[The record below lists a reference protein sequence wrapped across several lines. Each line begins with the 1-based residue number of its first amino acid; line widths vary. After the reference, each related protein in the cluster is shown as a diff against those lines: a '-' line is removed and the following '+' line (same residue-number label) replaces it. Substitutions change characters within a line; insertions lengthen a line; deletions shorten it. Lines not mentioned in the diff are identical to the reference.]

1 MKPGQVCW
9 AQPSA
14 ALCVAHHVG
23 PQTGRRH
30 RGLLGSAPCSLV
42 CSSLWDRRLAVVTQ
56 ACWAQSPAASCV
68 AHCGDRRLA
77 VITQACWAQSPAA
90 SCVAHC
96 GDRRLACWA
105 QPSAASC
112 VAHPVG
118 PQTGRR
124 HRGLLGSAPCSP
136 VCSSPCGTADWPSS
150 HSASAAAVS
159 GACPSD
165 ETGQHSRMVTV
176 AKQESV
182 ARTSVLDPGDLV

>member
-1 MKPGQVCW
+1 MQ
-9 AQPSA
+9 
-14 ALCVAHHVG
+14 LTVG

-30 RGLLGSAPCSLV
+30 TGLLGSALCSLVCSSLWGLQTGLLGSVPCSLV
-42 CSSLWDRRLAVVTQ
+42 CSSLWDHRLAVV
-56 ACWAQSPAASCV
+56 
-68 AHCGDRRLA
+68 
-77 VITQACWAQSPAA
+77 TQACWAQSPAA

-112 VAHPVG
+112 VAHHVG